1 MIRFSNVSKAYH
13 GATQPALQGLNFH
26 LPVGSMTYLVG
37 HSGAGKS
44 TLLKLIMGMEK
55 ANAGNIWFN
64 GHDITRLSKYE
75 IPFLRR
81 QIGMVHQDYR
91 LLTDRSVAEN
101 VALPLMFRGIPKK
114 ERMAKADKM
123 LDLVGLSKHKDHRPN
138 EMSGGQQQRVGVA
151 RALVLDPE
159 IIFAD
164 EPTGNLDSNTSA
176 EVMRLMQKVVRE
188 RNQTLVMV
196 THDNHLASFADRIF
210 HIIDGKIV
218 KIEDNRQ
225 HTELSI

>member
-101 VALPLMFRGIPKK
+101 VALPLLYTGKKRAEIK
-114 ERMAKADKM
+114 ERVSEVLSK
-123 LDLVGLSKHKDHRPN
+123 VGLAGYENKLPKN
-138 EMSGGQQQRVGVA
+138 MSGGQQQRVSIA
-151 RALVLDPE
+151 RAIATNPKFL
-159 IIFAD
+159 IAD
-164 EPTGNLDSNTSA
+164 EPTGALDTQTSQEIMNLFKELN
-176 EVMRLMQKVVRE
+176 RE
-188 RNQTLVMV
+188 SHTTIILV
-196 THDNHLASFADRIF
+196 THDPHVAEQCERVVTIL
-210 HIIDGKIV
+210 DGHMIKDKRNEI
-218 KIEDNRQ
+218 
-225 HTELSI
+225 

>member
-91 LLTDRSVAEN
+91 LLTDRSVVEN
-101 VALPLMFRGIPKK
+101 VALPLIIAGMNPK
-114 ERMAKADKM
+114 EA
-123 LDLVGLSKHKDHRPN
+123 HT
-138 EMSGGQQQRVGVA
+138 
-151 RALVLDPE
+151 RALVALDRVGFMCNANYMPLQFYGGE
-159 IIFAD
+159 QQRLDISLAIVHKPQVLLAD
-164 EPTGNLDSNTSA
+164 EPTGNLDGELSLGIFNLF
-176 EVMRLMQKVVRE
+176 EEFNRLGMTV
-188 RNQTLVMV
+188 LIA
-196 THDNHLASFADRIF
+196 THDINLIQQKPKPCLVLEQGYLRY
-210 HIIDGKIV
+210 
-218 KIEDNRQ
+218 
-225 HTELSI
+225 

>member
-101 VALPLMFRGIPKK
+101 VALPLIIAGMNPK
-114 ERMAKADKM
+114 EA
-123 LDLVGLSKHKDHRPN
+123 HT
-138 EMSGGQQQRVGVA
+138 
-151 RALVLDPE
+151 RALVALDRVGLRSKANYMPPQ
-159 IIFAD
+159 IS
-164 EPTGNLDSNTSA
+164 GNLDGELSLGIFNLF
-176 EVMRLMQKVVRE
+176 EEFNRLGMTV
-188 RNQTLVMV
+188 LIA
-196 THDNHLASFADRIF
+196 THDINLIQQKPKPCLVLEQGYLRY
-210 HIIDGKIV
+210 
-218 KIEDNRQ
+218 
-225 HTELSI
+225 

>member
-101 VALPLMFRGIPKK
+101 VALPLIIAGMNPK
-114 ERMAKADKM
+114 EAPTRALVA
-123 LDLVGLSKHKDHRPN
+123 LDRVGLRSKANYMPPQI
-138 EMSGGQQQRVGVA
+138 SGGEQQRVDIA
-151 RALVLDPE
+151 RAIVHKPQLLL
-159 IIFAD
+159 AD
-164 EPTGNLDSNTSA
+164 EPTGNLDGELSLGIFNLF
-176 EVMRLMQKVVRE
+176 EEFNRLGMTV
-188 RNQTLVMV
+188 LIA
-196 THDNHLASFADRIF
+196 THDINLIQQKPKPCLVLEQGYLRY
-210 HIIDGKIV
+210 
-218 KIEDNRQ
+218 
-225 HTELSI
+225 